1 MSKAPYPCA
10 PTKNLSPGRGRI
22 EPTNNGGAVSLC
34 THEEPVTAGDRQRS
48 LGPSLRRPQ
57 QSPAVGW
64 KAGRVSNPA
73 AQLEVAARQAITGQ
87 QERLVEVGLPI
98 SRPPGL
104 FR

>member
-64 KAGRVSNPA
+64 NFSRKAKPRSGRRSVVQSNRPLLVS
-73 AQLEVAARQAITGQ
+73 RQD
-87 QERLVEVGLPI
+87 EYPI
-98 SRPPGL
+98 PLLSSK
-104 FR
+104 